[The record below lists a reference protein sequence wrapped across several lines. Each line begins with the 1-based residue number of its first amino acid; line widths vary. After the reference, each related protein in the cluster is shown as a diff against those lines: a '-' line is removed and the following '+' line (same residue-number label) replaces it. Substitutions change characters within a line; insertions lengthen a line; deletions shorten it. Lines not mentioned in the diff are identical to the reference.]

1 MDPAKVKA
9 WQRFYNQ
16 ILSRSDWPRDLWF
29 AAVEDRLRAAF
40 GSDSRLLAGYRAGVD
55 ELLRLERAATGSY
68 HDEKRR
74 GQLEAQIKR
83 LIDFADETI
92 MRSAA
97 ANEEAQP
104 PAPVAKTPGRPRL
117 ALRHALSA
125 LAGVLLLLAGM
136 AGAAAWYEIRMAALA
151 DQQLAQLSRLLDRR
165 VAEMRGE
172 VDRRLA
178 MADRTNQR
186 MAQLQDEL
194 NANIDDFSATMT
206 ESARSMTALSD
217 QTAELERRLAEQ
229 GQGVGDSLA
238 ELHERAA
245 ALARGL
251 DEVGQEL
258 STLKSRLPELRDDVE
273 RIGSGV
279 RQMGTDFEQ
288 TAQEIEALKARPPEL
303 NAWLAGQQ
311 KGLEQALQNGRR
323 LVGSSAAQVHDLAG
337 EVKRSRERL
346 QGLDLELDQSLQ
358 QAKLDGAA
366 LGSAVQEMRGM
377 GAEVEEL
384 MAGAEAK
391 VAAAQAAMQ
400 AKIDQILT
408 ELAEQA
414 DLAALRGRDLLGRAQ
429 SEIDRRVES
438 ESRKVLEELA
448 AARDAQLAALVKEI
462 TATQSE
468 IEQTRAGLLTSW
480 QRMDQAMAER
490 QGQVMAGLDGYAS
503 TLEARVEEFLHALDV
518 MVARTGG

>member
-1 MDPAKVKA
+1 M
-9 WQRFYNQ
+9 
-16 ILSRSDWPRDLWF
+16 S
-29 AAVEDRLRAAF
+29 
-40 GSDSRLLAGYRAGVD
+40 SRLLADYRADVD
-55 ELLRLERAATGSY
+55 ELLRLERAASGSY

-83 LIDFADETI
+83 LIDLADETV
-92 MRSAA
+92 MQSAA
-97 ANEEAQP
+97 ANEEAPP
-104 PAPVAKTPGRPRL
+104 PAPVAKAPRHPRL
-117 ALRHALSA
+117 ALRPALSA
-125 LAGVLLLLAGM
+125 LAGALLLLAGM

-151 DQQLAQLSRLLDRR
+151 DEQLAQLSRLLDRR
-165 VAEMRGE
+165 VAEMRG
-172 VDRRLA
+172 DLNRRLG
-178 MADRTNQR
+178 MADRMNQR
-186 MAQLQDEL
+186 MAQLHDEL
-194 NANIDDFSATMT
+194 SASIDDFSATMT
-206 ESARSMTALSD
+206 ESVRSMTALSD
-217 QTAELERRLAEQ
+217 HTIAELERRLAEQ

-238 ELHERAA
+238 ELHERAE

-258 STLKSRLPELRDDVE
+258 STLEGRLPELRDDVQ
-273 RIGSGV
+273 RIGGGV
-279 RQMGTDFEQ
+279 RRMGTDFEQ

-311 KGLEQALQNGRR
+311 KELEQVLQNGQR
-323 LVGSSAAQVHDLAG
+323 LVGASVAQVHDLAG
-337 EVKRSRERL
+337 EVERSRERL
-346 QGLDLELDQSLQ
+346 QGLDLELDQGLQ

-366 LGSAVQEMRGM
+366 LASAVQDMRDM
-377 GAEVEEL
+377 GAQVEEL
-384 MAGAEAK
+384 MTGAEAK
-391 VAAAQAAMQ
+391 VAAAQQAMQ
-400 AKIDQILT
+400 ARIDQILS

-414 DLAALRGRDLLGRAQ
+414 DLAALRGRDVVGRAQ

-438 ESRKVLEELA
+438 ESQKVLGELA
-448 AARDAQLAALVKEI
+448 AARDAQLAALAKEI
-462 TATQSE
+462 SATQAE